1 MKYILVPLIVAL
13 AAWAMQ
19 PAAAIDVFAAPARSH
34 VVVAMTGGATVADAP
49 APGLVRPD

>member
-19 PAAAIDVFAAPARSH
+19 PAAAIDVFAAPARGEIHH
-34 VVVAMTGGATVADAP
+34 VVVAMTGGDTP
-49 APGLVRPD
+49 APGQVRAD